1 MSIHPAQTIA
11 LTRTRVVFSSWRL
24 TLNVVAAGLQ
34 QAGIQFLRYDGSI
47 AQKTRHETLELF
59 KTDPLTRVLLL
70 TFSCG
75 AVGLTLTEASRAY
88 LLEPHWCVAQ
98 ISRDPKTTMMITMIQ
113 EPHN

>member
-1 MSIHPAQTIA
+1 MSINLTTLLPTYGTVLTQTS
-11 LTRTRVVFSSWRL
+11 VVFSTWRL

-59 KTDPLTRVLLL
+59 KADPSARVLLL

-98 ISRDPKTTMMITMIQ
+98 IS
-113 EPHN
+113 